1 VCPRSRPPHRKK
13 NYIKFLVG
21 DFVNPLDVAW
31 SVLKAEPDEN
41 DLSHFFQGDSSPT
54 PPLVESESPFT
65 ERRKTP
71 AIQGSVT
78 CPVCG
83 ERQDYSWKVTQST
96 PNYTSGGC
104 EHPEGEQA
112 LKDDYYDK
120 LADITPE
127 EYAGQV

>member
-1 VCPRSRPPHRKK
+1 M
-13 NYIKFLVG
+13 
-21 DFVNPLDVAW
+21 NPLDVAW

-54 PPLVESESPFT
+54 PPLVESESPFST

-71 AIQGSVT
+71 AIQGSVA

-112 LKDDYYDK
+112 LKDDYYAK
-120 LADITPE
+120 LD
-127 EYAGQV
+127 EYYAQGGQE